1 MPKSDENAKIEKW
14 LNQNSVQDVEI
25 LVSEFA
31 GISRGKKLPVNK
43 FVEAL
48 GTNNLRLPESL
59 FGMTVDCDFIS
70 NKYITDLEE
79 DVFLE
84 PDFATAGLVP
94 WCKNVTAFF
103 ICDVRKADGEM
114 LSMAPRQVL
123 KNVVSLYA
131 ERGWK
136 PIVAP
141 EFEFTLLARDGDP
154 DSPPASAAPPAGKS
168 GRLIVDKGIL
178 SIDGL
183 TEFGPLFDDVRRYCK
198 SMGLPLDALVQE
210 AGVGQFEFNVA
221 HGEPL
226 PMADHSF
233 QFKRIMKWAAVHHGL
248 YASFMAKPYPGDFGN
263 AMHIHQSVVDAKTGL
278 NVFADEDGNNTE
290 LFGAHI
296 AGLQKYAAAAMLFF
310 APYENSYLRLSS
322 KLSSPVN
329 THWGLENRSVGLRV
343 PAGGRASRR
352 IENRIAGSDTN
363 PYLVIAASLLCGYLG
378 MVEGAKPSKPVT
390 GSAYG
395 LTTNSLP
402 QHIHASLETLEKSD
416 TLKDLLSD
424 EFVTTFLD
432 VKRAEI
438 RARSNVLSSWDTKY
452 LLTNV

>member
-1 MPKSDENAKIEKW
+1 
-14 LNQNSVQDVEI
+14 
-25 LVSEFA
+25 
-31 GISRGKKLPVNK
+31 
-43 FVEAL
+43 
-48 GTNNLRLPESL
+48 
-59 FGMTVDCDFIS
+59 
-70 NKYITDLEE
+70 
-79 DVFLE
+79 
-84 PDFATAGLVP
+84 
-94 WCKNVTAFF
+94 
-103 ICDVRKADGEM
+103 
-114 LSMAPRQVL
+114 
-123 KNVVSLYA
+123 
-131 ERGWK
+131 
-136 PIVAP
+136 
-141 EFEFTLLARDGDP
+141 
-154 DSPPASAAPPAGKS
+154 
-168 GRLIVDKGIL
+168 
-178 SIDGL
+178 
-183 TEFGPLFDDVRRYCK
+183 
-198 SMGLPLDALVQE
+198 
-210 AGVGQFEFNVA
+210 
-221 HGEPL
+221 
-226 PMADHSF
+226 
-233 QFKRIMKWAAVHHGL
+233 
-248 YASFMAKPYPGDFGN
+248 MAKPYPNDFGN

-278 NVFADEDGNNTE
+278 NVFADGDGNNSE

-438 RARSNVLSSWDTKY
+438 KARSNVLSSWDLKY